1 MTEFREGDRAQLTGE
16 EVTVE
21 DPITVHN
28 AHNYEQDAGAYQP
41 DMSGRTVADPQDVG
55 RESAAAPTP
64 VAPDTPRSN
73 AEAGPVGVCECG
85 HGRDEHTA
93 TGPVSN
99 CRVGSDSP
107 RLADECTCLI
117 YRPATPSTEETR

>member
-1 MTEFREGDRAQLTGE
+1 MTDFMVGDRVSIEG
-16 EVTVE
+16 TVE
-21 DPITVHN
+21 LVGSAKARIHL
-28 AHNYEQDAGAYQP
+28 AGGE
-41 DMSGRTVADPQDVG
+41 SG
-55 RESAAAPTP
+55 AAPTP

-99 CRVGSDSP
+99 CRVGADSP